1 MQKNK
6 RRIKLGRRFLS
17 ALDLPDEPARPP
29 TGTLFGSDWALV
41 ENHKGLYQYREQ
53 EICLYTREG
62 MLVVSGK
69 GLTLKELSPERM
81 FICGS
86 VEAVRYGEAGK

>member
-1 MQKNK
+1 MTL
-6 RRIKLGRRFLS
+6 LGR
-17 ALDLPDEPARPP
+17 
-29 TGTLFGSDWALV
+29 DWALV

-62 MLVVSGK
+62 TLVVTGQ

-81 FICGS
+81 FICGI
-86 VEAVRYGEAGK
+86 VQGIRYGEAGK